1 MCGWDRVE
9 AHAAARKHA
18 AKCRRDHR
26 LKQHPRWH
34 VPVDHAIRPDL
45 HHHAYR
51 IPGLTAAG
59 DSQRR
64 VTALRFPASRWRGGA
79 VMTGPGS
86 EMAAGAVGD
95 DHLRASHADR
105 EQVIDV
111 LKAAFVQGMLA
122 KDEFDQRVGQALA
135 SRTYA
140 QLAAVTA
147 DLPAKPTAAQ
157 PPEPARAQCEPAQA
171 QCEPPDLRPG
181 RVIMVATALYAG
193 VWPFTFLLPWP
204 TNSEGDPPKAI
215 ILLFFST
222 TLIYSSVLLFVLFVA
237 VLSIPAWWREKRSG
251 GQPPRR
257 PASGADGQASRRPPS
272 AGPGGRL
279 LSVTGVRP
287 GVRSGDAH
295 SNSACAAPYISGQ
308 ASACLMFT
316 RPGPRPPL
324 PPGS

>member
-1 MCGWDRVE
+1 MAG
-9 AHAAARKHA
+9 
-18 AKCRRDHR
+18 
-26 LKQHPRWH
+26 
-34 VPVDHAIRPDL
+34 
-45 HHHAYR
+45 
-51 IPGLTAAG
+51 PGDEITVAAG
-59 DSQRR
+59 GRR
-64 VTALRFPASRWRGGA
+64 G
-79 VMTGPGS
+79 
-86 EMAAGAVGD
+86 
-95 DHLRASHADR
+95 HLRASHADR
-105 EQVIDV
+105 EQVIGT
-111 LKAAFVQGMLA
+111 LKAAFVHGMLA

-157 PPEPARAQCEPAQA
+157 PPEPARAQCEP
-171 QCEPPDLRPG
+171 PDLRPG

-204 TNSEGDPPKAI
+204 TNSEGLPWPTNSEGDPPRAV

-316 RPGPRPPL
+316 
-324 PPGS
+324 